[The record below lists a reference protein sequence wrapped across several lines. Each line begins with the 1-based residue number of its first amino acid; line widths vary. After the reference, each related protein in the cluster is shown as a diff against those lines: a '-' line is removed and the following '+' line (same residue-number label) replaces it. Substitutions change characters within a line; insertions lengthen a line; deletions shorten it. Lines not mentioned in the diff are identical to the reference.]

1 LGHEE
6 SSRTNG
12 GEAGELGDRRCRDS
26 GLWAV
31 TRSDRS
37 QVSAPAFDLPPR
49 LVRLNLVLPNGSEP
63 GTYDIEVRGA
73 DDRARGKA
81 SGNATLQDFITRL
94 SIDIDLRSAPLGRSQ
109 LAIRRTG
116 EGWQLF
122 PVRVH

>member
-1 LGHEE
+1 
-6 SSRTNG
+6 
-12 GEAGELGDRRCRDS
+12 
-26 GLWAV
+26 
-31 TRSDRS
+31 
-37 QVSAPAFDLPPR
+37 VSAPAFDLPPR